1 MFEMEIKLLN
11 HMLQLVKLKKISDLE
26 LGLWWSDGVQ
36 TTIPIKLLRDE
47 CPCAGCKGES
57 VLFESYTPVKLPI
70 ATPGMYELKKI
81 DVIGNYA
88 IQPLWG
94 DGHNTG
100 LYGWDYLR
108 QISKSVEQA

>member
-1 MFEMEIKLLN
+1 
-11 HMLQLVKLKKISDLE
+11 
-26 LGLWWSDGVQ
+26 
-36 TTIPIKLLRDE
+36 
-47 CPCAGCKGES
+47 
-57 VLFESYTPVKLPI
+57 
-70 ATPGMYELKKI
+70 MYDLKKI

-108 QISKSVEQA
+108 QISTPLEQAS

>member
-1 MFEMEIKLLN
+1 
-11 HMLQLVKLKKISDLE
+11 MLQLTKLKKTSDLD
-26 LGLWWSDGVQ
+26 LSMWWSDGVQ
-36 TTIPIKLLRDE
+36 TTISIKRLRDE

-57 VLFESYTPVKLPI
+57 VLFESYAPVKLPI
-70 ATPGMYELKKI
+70 ARPGMYDLKKI

-108 QISKSVEQA
+108 QISTPVEDVSASR